1 MAKRK
6 NTGRR
11 RPSGQQQARAT
22 PRDATELAA
31 EAETAAEKHDVELTD
46 GEPGDTDEQP
56 DGLDDAVAAAVQA
69 RSAFEQIATALEQR
83 NRELEDDVAQAQA
96 DRAELETQREQIQGR
111 DEELT
116 IALAEVQTRIED
128 VERREAEIAA
138 KQAEAEAGFLDR
150 REEILGPIRERIV
163 ELTNSWHEQERG
175 LIEEWDK
182 KLTERREEL
191 SEELQADRERLRER
205 QQDLDQLDLDL
216 QRQQAD
222 LERLRG
228 RLQLDQ
234 ELLAEDRAELD
245 RALAGLDERVA
256 SELARARDDM
266 ESEQQRLKQR
276 VAELE
281 ASDTT
286 LRRLR
291 SEFDGDPTS
300 AIARVNELETER
312 LALQAE
318 LKLRPPATAIDELE
332 GARQELLETRR
343 ERDEARRARIDLEG
357 RLGRQTADREAS
369 TQLELTNAALSS
381 SIEAYKLEIRELR
394 LQFDQLTAASTAE
407 TAFPECRDMD
417 RWSEGKR
424 ANATQAPG
432 ALDEFIQDLQ
442 IRMSHDQQAV
452 DEGRRLNYRLSD
464 LRIFLAGMAMS
475 RLHLLE
481 GVSGTGKTTL
491 PRAFAQAIGAGWKTV
506 EVQAGWRDRQDLLG
520 YYNSFERVYR
530 ESECLQWLYRAGLPQ
545 FDDVPVFIILDEM
558 NLSHPEQYFADFLS
572 VLENPGS
579 PISLIDRKVPDPP
592 KHMETK
598 AGVQLRLPRNVWFVG
613 TANQDETTFGFA
625 PKTYDRAHVMDLKP
639 DAPAV
644 PGDAPRQRPA
654 ISLSGLES
662 EFAKACDRHASEAV
676 AAKRFVAGLEPIFNE
691 KFRVGWGHRMNK
703 HIDRFVPVDI
713 AADGSLGEALDHIVA
728 SKLMKKIAGRHSLR
742 RQSLEELAE
751 TVEAGWPDP
760 SRAPESTLAAVSD
773 EIHDLTF
780 G

>member
-6 NTGRR
+6 NSNRR
-11 RPSGQQQARAT
+11 RPAAQQARAT
-22 PRDATELAA
+22 PQDATEIAA
-31 EAETAAEKHDVELTD
+31 EAEAAAEKHDVELAD
-46 GEPGDTDEQP
+46 GAAQDADETP
-56 DGLDDAVAAAVQA
+56 DGLADAIAAAA
-69 RSAFEQIATALEQR
+69 KAKSAFEQIEKTLEQR
-83 NRELEDDVAQAQA
+83 TRDLDGDVAQAQA
-96 DRAELETQREQIQGR
+96 DRAELETQLAQVQER

-116 IALAEVQTRIED
+116 SSLAEVQERIED
-128 VERREAEIAA
+128 LERREAEIAT

-175 LIEEWDK
+175 LLEEWDT

-191 SEELQADRERLRER
+191 SHELQTDRERARVR
-205 QQDLDQLDLDL
+205 QQELDELDIDLKR
-216 QRQQAD
+216 QRSE
-222 LERLRG
+222 LERERG
-228 RLQLDQ
+228 RLLLDQ

-245 RALAGLDERVA
+245 RSVAGLEERVS
-256 SELARARDDM
+256 SELARAQGDM
-266 ESEQQRLKQR
+266 ESERQRLMQR
-276 VAELE
+276 VSELE

-291 SEFDGDPTS
+291 SDFDGDPTS
-300 AIARVNELETER
+300 AIARMNELEAER
-312 LALQAE
+312 SALLAE
-318 LKLRPPATAIDELE
+318 LGSRPPATMIDELE

-357 RLGRQTADREAS
+357 RLGRHSAEREAN
-369 TQLELTNAALSS
+369 TQLELTNSALTS

-394 LQFDQLTAASTAE
+394 VQFDQLTAVSSAE

-417 RWSEGKR
+417 KWSEGKR
-424 ANATQAPG
+424 ANATQLPG
-432 ALDEFIQDLQ
+432 ALDEFIEDLQ
-442 IRMSHDQQAV
+442 VRMSHDQQAV

-464 LRIFLAGMAMS
+464 LRIFLAGLAMS

-491 PRAFAQAIGAGWKTV
+491 PRAFAQAIGAGWKTI

-592 KHMETK
+592 THMETK
-598 AGVQLRLPRNVWFVG
+598 AGVQLLLPRNVWFVG

-644 PGDAPRQRPA
+644 KGEAPRQRSA
-654 ISLSGLES
+654 ISLSGLEA
-662 EFAKACDRHASEAV
+662 EFGNACERHASEAST
-676 AAKRFVAGLEPIFNE
+676 AKRYVASLEPTFND
-691 KFRVGWGHRMNK
+691 KFRVGWGHRLNK

-713 AADGSLGEALDHIVA
+713 AAGGSLGEALDHLVS

-742 RQSLEELAE
+742 RQSLEELGE
-751 TVEAGWPDP
+751 TVQSGWPDASHGP
-760 SRAPESTLAAVSD
+760 ANTLAVISN
-773 EIHDLTF
+773 EIHDLSF

>member
-11 RPSGQQQARAT
+11 GPSGQQQARAT
-22 PRDATELAA
+22 PQGAQELAA
-31 EAETAAEKHDVELTD
+31 EAETAAEKHDVELAD
-46 GEPGDTDEQP
+46 AELREADEQP
-56 DGLDDAVAAAVQA
+56 DGLDDAVAAAAKA
-69 RSAFEQIATALEQR
+69 RTAFEQIEKALEQR
-83 NRELEDDVAQAQA
+83 TRDLKDDVAQAQA
-96 DRAELETQREQIQGR
+96 DRAELETQLGQIQER
-111 DEELT
+111 DDELT
-116 IALAEVQTRIED
+116 GALAEVQTRIED
-128 VERREAEIAA
+128 VERREAEIAT

-191 SEELQADRERLRER
+191 SAELQADGERLRER

-216 QRQQAD
+216 QRQRAE
-222 LERLRG
+222 LERERG

-245 RALAGLDERVA
+245 RAVAGLDERVA
-256 SELARARDDM
+256 NELALARHDM
-266 ESEQQRLKQR
+266 ESEQLRMKQR
-276 VAELE
+276 VTELE

-300 AIARVNELETER
+300 AMARMNELEAER
-312 LALQAE
+312 SALQVE
-318 LKLRPPATAIDELE
+318 LQSRPPATAIDELD
-332 GARQELLETRR
+332 GARQELLETRK

-357 RLGRQTADREAS
+357 RLGRQSAEREAS
-369 TQLELTNAALSS
+369 TQLELTNAALTS

-407 TAFPECRDMD
+407 TAFPECRKMD
-417 RWSEGKR
+417 RESESKR
-424 ANATQAPG
+424 ANSTQLPG
-432 ALDEFIQDLQ
+432 ALDEFIEDLQ

-452 DEGRRLNYRLSD
+452 DEGRRLNYRRSD
-464 LRIFLAGMAMS
+464 LRLFLAGMAMS

-491 PRAFAQAIGAGWKTV
+491 PRAFAQAIGAGCRTV

-579 PISLIDRKVPDPP
+579 PISLIDRTVPDPP

-598 AGVQLRLPRNVWFVG
+598 GGVQLHLPRNVWFVG

-625 PKTYDRAHVMDLKP
+625 PKTYDRAHVMEIEP
-639 DAPAV
+639 NAEAV
-644 PGDAPRQRPA
+644 TGDAPRQRPA
-654 ISLSGLES
+654 ISLSGLEF
-662 EFAKACDRHASEAV
+662 EFRSACERHAPEATT
-676 AAKRFVAGLEPIFNE
+676 AKKFVASLESTFNE
-691 KFRVGWGHRMNK
+691 KFRVGWGHRLNK
-703 HIDRFVPVDI
+703 HIDRFVPVHI
-713 AADGSLGEALDHIVA
+713 AADGSLGEALDHLVA

-742 RQSLEELAE
+742 RQSLEDLAE
-751 TVEAGWPDP
+751 TVQAGWPDE
-760 SRAPESTLAAVSD
+760 SHAPVNTLAAISN
-773 EIHDLTF
+773 EIHDLSF